1 MATPRSRRRQR
12 QVAARHQQQQ
22 QQQRKQQQEP
32 ASTRSKGAPP
42 ARTPSPAEDGEEL
55 LFGSPPSSPASEPAS
70 PSSGVLKSF
79 AAVPLAEVEDKTSTA
94 EQPSSDFAGPSDF
107 AEVLRLLA
115 QQGSLFEASP
125 EEHLKEDP
133 PSTRRQPSGR
143 AEPSLAEVEVEPM
156 SAEMSSIWREETG
169 AGGSQFG
176 WVPAP
181 PQAYVPHNQLLQQQV
196 AAAAYHHQL
205 YHQHQ
210 MHLQEYQQQQQQQ
223 VVPVHC

>member
-79 AAVPLAEVEDKTSTA
+79 AAVPLAEVEDKA
-94 EQPSSDFAGPSDF
+94 EPAAQPSSDF

-115 QQGSLFEASP
+115 QQGGGSLFEASP
-125 EEHLKEDP
+125 EEHLKEEP
-133 PSTRRQPSGR
+133 PGSRRLAAHGQPG
-143 AEPSLAEVEVEPM
+143 PM
-156 SAEMSSIWREETG
+156 STEMRNLWAPTGEETG

-181 PQAYVPHNQLLQQQV
+181 PQAYVPHNQLLQQHQAV
-196 AAAAYHHQL
+196 AAYHQQL

-223 VVPVHC
+223 QVVPVHC

>member
-12 QVAARHQQQQ
+12 QAAARHQQQQ
-22 QQQRKQQQEP
+22 QQQQLRKQQQEP
-32 ASTRSKGAPP
+32 TPLAPRDRAPP

-55 LFGSPPSSPASEPAS
+55 LFGSPPSSPASEPVS

-79 AAVPLAEVEDKTSTA
+79 AAVPLAEVEDKA
-94 EQPSSDFAGPSDF
+94 ESAAQPSSDF

-143 AEPSLAEVEVEPM
+143 AEPSLAEVEAGPM

-181 PQAYVPHNQLLQQQV
+181 PRAYVPHNQLQQQQQA
-196 AAAAYHHQL
+196 AAAAYHQQL

-210 MHLQEYQQQQQQQ
+210 MHLQEYQQQ